1 MPKELWGRL
10 VLIRLFR
17 KNGQTIDFKAVHT
30 HKSFA
35 IHFNIPFGDS
45 SSSQVCTVSIMN
57 LSKAHRNMFQKG
69 LKVQVFAGY
78 EKDTGLKLIS
88 EGAIL
93 NINPFTKN
101 DADSEFTFTFSEGQ
115 ALLKAQSSAQKKNT
129 KSEQLIK
136 KQKLVLG
143 KTEAKKFKVKTHTAL
158 SFAPGTNSNVII
170 RRVASDAGMKI
181 EKLKLPKPKTFKKG
195 YVAKGKPYTVIKK
208 LANASGAQVYER
220 RGKLLIDDL
229 SKNEGKNEHILL
241 TMHVKGKH
249 GGSGLIEHVTFDDG
263 SDSDNTVSF
272 KSFLR
277 NQISTGSLITIDDPP
292 YFTGTRRVK
301 SGEHNCDD
309 DTFTTTGEVYFS
321 DKN

>member
-1 MPKELWGRL
+1 MSKELWGRL

-17 KNGQTIDFKAVHT
+17 KNGKTIDFKAVHT

-115 ALLKAQSSAQKKNT
+115 ALLQAKSSAQKKNT
-129 KSEQLIK
+129 ESEKLMK

-195 YVAKGKPYTVIKK
+195 YVAKGKPYTVIKS

-229 SKNEGKNEHILL
+229 SKNTGKNEHILL
-241 TMHVKGKH
+241 AMKVKGQH
-249 GGSGLIEHVTFDDG
+249 GGSGLIEHVTFGDG

-292 YFTGTRRVK
+292 FFTGTRRVK

-309 DTFTTTGEVYFS
+309 DSFTTTGEVYFN
-321 DKN
+321 DKK